1 LGFSGGASAEIV
13 GMMTAGGGSGAGI
26 TGCGAEATI
35 GSGGGAITDGAGG
48 GA

>member
-13 GMMTAGGGSGAGI
+13 GMMTAGGGSGAGT
-26 TGCGAEATI
+26 TGSGADATI
-35 GSGGGAITDGAGG
+35 GSGGGAIIGG